1 MTLVGFLI
9 LILVGAICG
18 GIAEALVGYSPGG
31 FLASVAIGFIG
42 ALIGTW
48 LAPRIGLP
56 SILPVTID
64 GFRIEIIWSILGAI
78 ILLAILSAI
87 RRPYYRRRRYYR

>member
-9 LILVGAICG
+9 LVVVGAICG

-31 FLASVAIGFIG
+31 FLAAVAIGFLG

-56 SILPVTID
+56 SILPVTIE
-64 GFRIEIIWSILGAI
+64 GFKIEIIWSILGAI
-78 ILLAILSAI
+78 ILLAILSAV
-87 RRPYYRRRRYYR
+87 RRPYRRRYYR

>member
-1 MTLVGFLI
+1 MSLVGLLI
-9 LILVGAICG
+9 LIIVGAVCG
-18 GIAEALVGYSPGG
+18 GIAEAIVGYSPGG
-31 FLASVAIGFIG
+31 FLASVAIGFLG

-64 GFRIEIIWSILGAI
+64 GFTIEVVWSILGAI

-87 RRPYYRRRRYYR
+87 RRPVRRRRYYR